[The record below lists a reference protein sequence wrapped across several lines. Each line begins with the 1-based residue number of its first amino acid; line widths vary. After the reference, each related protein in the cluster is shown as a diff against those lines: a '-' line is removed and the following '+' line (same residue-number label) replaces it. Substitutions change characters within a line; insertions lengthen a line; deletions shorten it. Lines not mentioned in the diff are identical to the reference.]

1 MLVCGID
8 IGTTNL
14 KVALFDGENRLVWL
28 RSEATPRSRD
38 EIGTVTDATALVGL
52 IEAMVA
58 EGWGALG
65 RSAPIAAISTTG
77 VGEDGLY
84 IDDCLKALGPSV
96 PWFDLR
102 AAAEAVELATHPA
115 STPRNGILLDPTR
128 TASKWLWSSR
138 HRAEVRAAAW
148 SWIALTDYPLAKW
161 SGQPFMS
168 DTLASRTGCFD
179 PVLRD
184 WITPLLTATC
194 APPVPP
200 VVPAGTVIGRMTD
213 AGFRASGAVDQN
225 TLLVAGGHDHP
236 VAAHA
241 IHLLDASARVDSM
254 GTANVIYG
262 DAPAFSPESH
272 DQLIAF
278 MASIEGAGKM
288 ACLGVFEFTAAVTRF
303 PGGIEAVRKVLALP
317 AMPGVPRAV
326 GNAFR
331 DERQLLEWATMHA
344 RRMIERLE
352 AYGVPAGPI
361 YATGGWS
368 RSRALLELRA
378 SIFGQPIHAPEEKEL
393 SVLGA
398 ALFAASAAG
407 GSTAFQ
413 TQVALIEPRQ
423 DWQQSYGDIYAQFAA
438 SGP

>member
-1 MLVCGID
+1 
-8 IGTTNL
+8 
-14 KVALFDGENRLVWL
+14 
-28 RSEATPRSRD
+28 
-38 EIGTVTDATALVGL
+38 LVGL
-52 IEAMVA
+52 IEAMIA
-58 EGWGALG
+58 KGWEALG
-65 RSAPIAAISTTG
+65 RPAPIAAISTSG

-84 IDDCLKALGPSV
+84 VDDVINALGPSV

-102 AAAEAVELATHPA
+102 ATAEAAELATHPA
-115 STPRNGILLDPTR
+115 STPRNGIRIDPTR

-138 HRAEVRAAAW
+138 HRAEVRAAAR

-161 SGQPFMS
+161 AGQPFMS
-168 DTLASRTGCFD
+168 DTLASRTGCFN

-184 WITPLLTATC
+184 WIAPLLEATC
-194 APPVPP
+194 APPLPP
-200 VVPAGTVIGRMTD
+200 VVSAGTVIGRMAD
-213 AGFRASGAVDQN
+213 ASFRASGAVDHN

-241 IHLLDASARVDSM
+241 IHRLDTSARVDSM

-262 DAPAFSPESH
+262 DAPAFSPECH

-303 PGGIEAVRKVLALP
+303 PGGMEAVRKVLALP
-317 AMPGVPRAV
+317 AMPGVPGAA
-326 GNAFR
+326 GNPFSE
-331 DERQLLEWATMHA
+331 ERHLLEWATLNA

-398 ALFAASAAG
+398 GLFAASAAG

-413 TQVALIEPRQ
+413 TPVAVIEPRQ
-423 DWQQSYGDIYAQFAA
+423 DWQQAYDDIYAEFAV
-438 SGP
+438 SGR